1 MNIIILILGFFVLI
15 KCADLF
21 VDNSSNVAKALKIP
35 SLIIGLTIVAF
46 GTSAP
51 EAAVSIIAAIND
63 NYEVATGNVIGSNIC
78 NILLVLGLSGVFGT
92 LKVRRK
98 VIFRDYIYLLFSY
111 LILILLTFEPFILG
125 NNISIITKVNGLI
138 LLCFLVIYLYFLLL
152 DTRSDITKKDEKTS
166 FKFSY
171 IFYIVMSFVGI
182 VVGGKLVV
190 NSAVKIAYYLG
201 VNDDIIALTI
211 VAIGTSLP
219 ELVTSIM
226 AARKGEND
234 IAIGNVLGSNIFNVL
249 FILGISS
256 FINPLI
262 IDFNTFIDII
272 IMAISGIIVF
282 ILLLKDKKIT
292 TFKSTLML
300 IIYFSY
306 ITYLILR

>member
-21 VDNSSNVAKALKIP
+21 VENSSNIAKSLKVP
-35 SLIIGLTIVAF
+35 SLIIGLTIVAL

-51 EAAVSIIAAIND
+51 EASVSIIAAING

-78 NILLVLGLSGVFGT
+78 NLLLVLGLSGIFGT

-98 VIFRDYIYLLFSY
+98 IIFRDYIYLLFSY
-111 LILILLTFEPFILG
+111 FILLILISESFLLG
-125 NNISIITKVNGLI
+125 NNINILTKVSGLI
-138 LLCFLVIYLYFLLL
+138 LLSFLIIYLYFLLL
-152 DTRSDITKKDEKTS
+152 DTKDNLLKKDNAIS
-166 FKFSY
+166 FKLNY
-171 IFYIVMSFVGI
+171 IFNSIISLAG
-182 VVGGKLVV
+182 VVLGGKLVV
-190 NSAVKIAYYLG
+190 SSAVNIAHIIG

-219 ELVTSIM
+219 ELITSIM
-226 AARKGEND
+226 AAKKGEND
-234 IAIGNVLGSNIFNVL
+234 IAIGNVLGSNIFNIL

-256 FINPLI
+256 FINPLV
-262 IDFNTFIDII
+262 IDYNTFIDII
-272 IMAISGIIVF
+272 IMVISGLIVF
-282 ILLLKDKKIT
+282 ILLLKDKRIT
-292 TFKSTLML
+292 TYKSIIML